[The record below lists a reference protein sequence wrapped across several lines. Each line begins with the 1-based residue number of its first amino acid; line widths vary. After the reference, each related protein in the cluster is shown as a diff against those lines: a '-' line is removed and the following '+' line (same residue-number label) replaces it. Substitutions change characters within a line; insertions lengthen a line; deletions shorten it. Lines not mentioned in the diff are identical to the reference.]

1 MPTSFTSMLMSQL
14 MQQEKGTLRDSS
26 TIHGTVC
33 IKCTTYLNFIL
44 ASYLCDLII
53 EIFCH

>member
-1 MPTSFTSMLMSQL
+1 MPISFTSMLMSQL

-26 TIHGTVC
+26 TIHGKVC
-33 IKCTTYLNFIL
+33 IKRTTYLNFIL

-53 EIFCH
+53 EIFYH